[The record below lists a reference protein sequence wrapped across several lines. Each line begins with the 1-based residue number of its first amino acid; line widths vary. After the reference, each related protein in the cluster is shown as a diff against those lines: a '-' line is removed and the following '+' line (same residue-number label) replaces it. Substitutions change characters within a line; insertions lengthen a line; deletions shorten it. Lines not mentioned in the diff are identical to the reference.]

1 MAMMSKQ
8 MKERRKKK
16 NKLKKFAE
24 RLPCKFC
31 AVKKKPKVEEGAPAP
46 VPAEPVETRFDP
58 AVGIDYKNLDLLQR
72 MVTGQGKLVS
82 RKRSTG
88 CARHQKAIKY
98 AVKRARFL
106 ALMGYTG

>member
-1 MAMMSKQ
+1 MPPLTSK

-16 NKLKKFAE
+16 NKMKKFAE
-24 RLPCKFC
+24 RLPCRFC
-31 AVKKKPKVEEGAPAP
+31 AALKKKKPVEGAP
-46 VPAEPVETRFDP
+46 VPTEPVDTRLDP

-82 RKRSTG
+82 RKRSSG
-88 CARHQKAIKY
+88 CPRHQKAIKF

-106 ALMGYTG
+106 ALLSYTG